1 MTLEEVYQSCANVEY
16 CLTIDNLDLIEKEDL
31 RKMIDFIYNE
41 SIHKE
46 KVREKIKERE
56 NKKENAGICLT
67 SALFERD
74 INLLEELL
82 GE

>member
-1 MTLEEVYQSCANVEY
+1 MTLEEVYQSEAN
-16 CLTIDNLDLIEKEDL
+16 LTYAIKMNFPELIGKEDVQNL
-31 RKMIDFIYNE
+31 IDYLNHE
-41 SIHKE
+41 SIPKE

-56 NKKENAGICLT
+56 SKRDNAEMDFA